1 MGRNGSTVQP
11 ATRRGG
17 PTPDEPTVQD
27 CMLLSAVK
35 AASEDEKS
43 PFENPV
49 LQQYQ
54 QAMMMHLQAQMA
66 LGGLITSTLPN
77 SGPANLLLP
86 NLLKPPL
93 SISNASSQPDQAQ
106 RQLSGSLMDAGRKAS
121 KPATGRRAYSTPV
134 INKSE
139 MDGFSP
145 ATMDEEELKKRRR
158 KESNRESARRSR
170 LKRQAECD
178 KLQEEIQALREET
191 LLLRKENKDLRD
203 LVAAL
208 QGPSQP

>member
-1 MGRNGSTVQP
+1 M
-11 ATRRGG
+11 
-17 PTPDEPTVQD
+17 
-27 CMLLSAVK
+27 
-35 AASEDEKS
+35 
-43 PFENPV
+43 
-49 LQQYQ
+49 

-77 SGPANLLLP
+77 SGPAKLLLP

-93 SISNASSQPDQAQ
+93 SISNASSQPDPAQ

-191 LLLRKENKDLRD
+191 LLLRQENKDLRD